1 MRAQPA
7 GYRAE
12 IDVEAGSTVI
22 EVKRDLRKQKTKS
35 EAEDQLAGYVD
46 AVAMPGNRGGLG
58 GWGSD
63 ENKKV
68 NSYPMTSEDDQSG
81 RLTPV
86 PYKTPGDI
94 RDMDTAEGLRL
105 MDRVAEFV
113 RLRPT
118 RALVGGVFS
127 RALGNHVGR
136 CQVFCVN

>member
-58 GWGSD
+58 G
-63 ENKKV
+63 
-68 NSYPMTSEDDQSG
+68 
-81 RLTPV
+81 
-86 PYKTPGDI
+86 
-94 RDMDTAEGLRL
+94 
-105 MDRVAEFV
+105 
-113 RLRPT
+113 
-118 RALVGGVFS
+118 GGVT
-127 RALGNHVGR
+127 RTR
-136 CQVFCVN
+136 K